1 MTERRQFVF
10 DTNVLISAALFKD
23 STPGQALTA
32 AIRDGDIVLSPD
44 TVQELHDVLFRP
56 KFDRYLTSATRKRFM
71 AAILRRAVI
80 VEVDQTVR
88 ECRDPKDDK
97 LLDLAVGGNASF
109 VITGDDDLLALN
121 PFRGISIVTP
131 SEFLEILSRP

>member
-1 MTERRQFVF
+1 MTERRRFVF
-10 DTNVLISAALFKD
+10 DTNVVISAALFNE

-32 AIRDGDIVLSPD
+32 AIRDGDILLSPD
-44 TVQELHDVLFRP
+44 TVQELHEVLFRP

-80 VEVDQTVR
+80 VEVEQTIH

-97 LLDLAVGGNASF
+97 FLDLAVGGNASL
-109 VITGDDDLLALN
+109 VITGDDDLLTLN
-121 PFRGISIVTP
+121 PFRGIPIVTP
-131 SEFLEILSRP
+131 SEFLVILSRV